1 MRSTPLN
8 LPKWLLLLVVFG
20 VFLGQAHQIV
30 CKAGAHASATALA
43 AVETLSSDDDAG
55 GDGDSTADGGCAFHC
70 QFNGSAVVLVASG
83 NLPVRL
89 QVTLSRIEFQQD
101 EATSRSGSIDLPP
114 QIA

>member
-30 CKAGAHASATALA
+30 CKAGAHASETTLA
-43 AVETLSSDDDAG
+43 AAETLSSDDHASDD
-55 GDGDSTADGGCAFHC
+55 GDGTADGGCAFHC
-70 QFNGSAVVLVASG
+70 QFNGSAILLITTST
-83 NLPVRL
+83 LPVRL
-89 QVTLSRIEFQQD
+89 HMTVSRIEFQQD